1 MLNISNN
8 NVLILKA
15 IPPLHHEC
23 FKGHIEIVE
32 YFIEYCFE
40 IDPKDKCECTPLHFA
55 SYYGKT
61 DVIKYSLSKGSNK
74 NAKDTDGKTPL
85 ELFPH

>member
-1 MLNISNN
+1 MHSSS
-8 NVLILKA
+8 
-15 IPPLHHEC
+15 
-23 FKGHIEIVE
+23 FRGHIEIVE
-32 YFIEYCFE
+32 YLIECCVK
-40 IDPKDKCECTPLHFA
+40 IDPKVKCECTPLHFA
-55 SYYGKT
+55 SYCGKT